1 MCREEES
8 KVPLFAGSYDGASF
22 FELLRYDFP
31 HLLPFQ
37 HLHNVP
43 QLAASERRLMEA
55 VPLATTVLALRCADG
70 VVMAG
75 DRQATEGFEVSSRR
89 IEKVYKADDYSVI
102 AMAGAAGPCLEMIK
116 LFQVEMEHYH
126 KIEGDTLALDGKA
139 NKLAQMVKQNLPAA
153 FQGLIVIP
161 IFVGYDLRLQQ
172 GRIFKYDVTGG
183 RYEELQ
189 FYATGSGGKEAR
201 STLKKFFKVAM
212 SREAALALALEA
224 LVDAADVDVGT
235 SGPDLIRGIYPVV
248 KMVTCHG
255 VTDVSDDEI
264 RPLSERLIA
273 ALQG

>member
-1 MCREEES
+1 MLLS
-8 KVPLFAGSYDGASF
+8 TGSYDGASF
-22 FELLRYDFP
+22 FDLLRHDSP

-37 HLHNVP
+37 HLQQVP
-43 QLAASERRLMEA
+43 QLAAGEPAWLKA
-55 VPLATTVLALRCADG
+55 VPFATTVLALRCADG

-102 AMAGAAGPCLEMIK
+102 SIAGAAGPCLEMIK

-161 IFVGYDLRLQQ
+161 IFAGYDLRAQQ

-183 RYEELQ
+183 RYEESQ
-189 FYATGSGGKEAR
+189 FYATGSGGKDAR
-201 STLKKFFKVAM
+201 STLKKFFKADM
-212 SREAALALALEA
+212 SREAAIALALEA

-235 SGPDLIRGIYPVV
+235 GGPDLMRGIYPIV
-248 KMVTCHG
+248 KIVTCDG
-255 VTDVSDDEI
+255 VDDIPEDEI
-264 RPLSERLIA
+264 RPLSERLLA
-273 ALQG
+273 SLQG

>member
-1 MCREEES
+1 
-8 KVPLFAGSYDGASF
+8 VPLFSGSYEGASF
-22 FELLRYDFP
+22 FELLRHDFP

-37 HLHNVP
+37 HLHHIP
-43 QLAASERRLMEA
+43 QLTGSELRLMET
-55 VPLATTVLALRCADG
+55 VPFATTVLALRFMDG
-70 VVMAG
+70 IMMAG
-75 DRQATEGFEVSSRR
+75 DRQATEGFEISSRR

-116 LFQVEMEHYH
+116 LFQVEMEHYQ
-126 KIEGDTLALDGKA
+126 KIEGETLALDGKA

-153 FQGLIVIP
+153 FHGLVVIP
-161 IFVGYDLRLQQ
+161 IFAGYELRQQQ

-201 STLKKFFKVAM
+201 STLKKFFKADM
-212 SREAALALALEA
+212 KREAALALALEA

-235 SGPDLIRGIYPVV
+235 GGPDLVRGIYPIV
-248 KMVTCHG
+248 KIVTRDG
-255 VTDVSDDEI
+255 VAEVTDDEI